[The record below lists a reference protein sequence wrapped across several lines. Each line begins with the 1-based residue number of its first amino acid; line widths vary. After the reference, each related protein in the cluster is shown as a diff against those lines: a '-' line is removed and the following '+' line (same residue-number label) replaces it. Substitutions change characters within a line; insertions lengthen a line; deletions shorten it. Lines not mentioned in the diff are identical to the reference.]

1 MFRAS
6 HVRLREAMPARLSG
20 ASLALLLV
28 VLSVC
33 AFAEKINDIRAQG
46 YVTDLAGVI
55 SPATRQK
62 IELLATEVEQKT
74 GAQIA
79 VVTVNSLEGQTRED
93 YAVALYKHLGI
104 GAKGKDNGVLILMA
118 PKERQYRIEVGY
130 GLEPVINDARAGDI
144 GRQMVPDLRKGDYS
158 TAALTATTGVAQFI
172 AADAGVQLTGL
183 PKRTAP
189 PPTHELPWWVP
200 FALFG
205 GFFLLI
211 RALARAG
218 RRGGGPRAG
227 AGGSGG
233 MGSALPWILLGSG
246 MGRGGS
252 WGGGWGGSSGGWGG
266 GGGGGF
272 GGFGGGSSGGGGAG
286 GSW

>member
-1 MFRAS
+1 MRFDRAC
-6 HVRLREAMPARLSG
+6 AYF
-20 ASLALLLV
+20 ALLLIA
-28 VLSVC
+28 LSVC
-33 AFAEKINDIRAQG
+33 AFAEKINDIRPQG

-55 SPATRQK
+55 DPATRQK

-79 VVTVNSLEGQTRED
+79 VVTVKSLEGQTRED
-93 YAVALYKHLGI
+93 YAADLYKHLGI
-104 GAKGKDNGVLILMA
+104 GSKGKDNGALILIA
-118 PKERQYRIEVGY
+118 PQERQYKIEIGY

-158 TAALTATTGVAQFI
+158 AAAWTGVTGVAQFI
-172 AADAGVQLTGL
+172 AADRGVQLTGL
-183 PKRTAP
+183 PKRAARP
-189 PPTHELPWWVP
+189 ATHEAPWWLP
-200 FALFG
+200 FVLFG
-205 GFFLLI
+205 GFFLLV
-211 RALARAG
+211 RALSRAG
-218 RRGGGPRAG
+218 RRGGGPG
-227 AGGSGG
+227 AGGGG
-233 MGSALPWILLGSG
+233 TGGGALPWILLGSG